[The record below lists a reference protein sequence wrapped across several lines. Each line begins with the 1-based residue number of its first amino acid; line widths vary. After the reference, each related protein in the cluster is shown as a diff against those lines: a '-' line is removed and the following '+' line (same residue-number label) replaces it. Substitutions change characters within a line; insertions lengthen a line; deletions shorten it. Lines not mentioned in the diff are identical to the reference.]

1 MISYEPLWQTMRQQG
16 VTTYTLIEKYHIN
29 PRTIHNLKHDRS
41 ITMYTLEKLCS
52 ILNCQAESVIRFL
65 PDRQGTEEE

>member
-29 PRTIHNLKHDRS
+29 PRTVHNLKHDRS

-65 PDRQGTEEE
+65 PDGQGPEE